1 MQVSSLLRRHGQPAI
16 LSSALMAALLGFAPP
31 AVMASDAMGGMAM
44 GASAPMSTEP
54 AARISVDEPLKA
66 ALANGALVV
75 RFHTEHLRIATLDT
89 PPVAAG
95 EPRIGHLHLS
105 LDHAAWQWIQA
116 TTDPIVLFG
125 LAPGP
130 HTLQVD
136 LANSDHK
143 VLDKHTLEFTVPKA

>member
-1 MQVSSLLRRHGQPAI
+1 MHVSSFLRRHAQPAFLASSLLSVLFGCAP
-16 LSSALMAALLGFAPP
+16 LAARA
-31 AVMASDAMGGMAM
+31 ADAM
-44 GASAPMSTEP
+44 GASAPAAVEP
-54 AARISVDEPLKA
+54 PARITVDEPLKA

-75 RFHTEHLRIATLDT
+75 QFHTEHLLIASLNA
-89 PPVAAG
+89 PPVAPG

-105 LDHAAWQWIQA
+105 LDHAAWQWVQA

-125 LAPGP
+125 LAPGS

-143 VLDKHTLEFTVPKA
+143 VLDKHTLDFVVPKA

>member
-1 MQVSSLLRRHGQPAI
+1 MHIIAFLRRHGQPAV
-16 LSSALMAALLGFAPP
+16 LASALMTTLFGFAPL
-31 AVMASDAMGGMAM
+31 AALAADAMGTAM
-44 GASAPMSTEP
+44 GASSAASTEP
-54 AARISVDEPLKA
+54 PARVTVDEPLKA

-75 RFHTEHLRIATLDT
+75 QFHTEHLRIASLNA

-125 LAPGP
+125 LSPGA

-143 VLDKHTLEFTVPKA
+143 VLDKHTLEFVVPKA